1 MNFVNIFSD
10 AHTTE
15 PHDIVRRFMNGNRWI
30 VIPFTPARLLRR
42 KPNLVKVYKFSFEY
56 TCDVIV
62 IQNDDG
68 VNIQPARILD
78 GIENPSWVRYFLFFL
93 ETFFL

>member
-10 AHTTE
+10 AHTTATWYCKIYE
-15 PHDIVRRFMNGNRWI
+15 WIDELWI
-30 VIPFTPARLLRR
+30 VIPFTPASLLRRR

-62 IQNDDG
+62 IENDDG
-68 VNIQPARILD
+68 VNI
-78 GIENPSWVRYFLFFL
+78 Y
-93 ETFFL
+93 TTTC